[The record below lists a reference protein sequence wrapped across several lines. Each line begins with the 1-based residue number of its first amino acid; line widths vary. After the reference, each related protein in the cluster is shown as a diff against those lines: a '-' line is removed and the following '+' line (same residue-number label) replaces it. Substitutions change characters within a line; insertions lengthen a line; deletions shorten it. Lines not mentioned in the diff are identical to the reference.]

1 MPSETFLNLS
11 RQKKA
16 NVTEAIQRVI
26 LRKPL
31 AKISVS
37 DLVKEAAIPRGSFY
51 QYFEDLTDAY
61 KYVVD
66 YSFEQFETEI
76 LSRVQNKS
84 VQFFEYLLTAF
95 DDDMK
100 FFKEAPHHNVVM
112 RIFDQGQNNIDYEDY
127 AKRNHTFYHGFI
139 KHLDR
144 SELNTM
150 SERRQMRLFFTL
162 SQLKMQFIRH
172 VIAGRL
178 AYEDARN
185 EYQWLIQTFRRGLNQ
200 GDLQ

>member
-11 RQKKA
+11 SQKQRA
-16 NVTEAIQRVI
+16 VTEAIQQVI

-31 AKISVS
+31 SKISVS

-61 KYVVD
+61 KHVVD
-66 YSFEQFETEI
+66 FSFEQFEAEI
-76 LSRVQNKS
+76 LSRVQDKS
-84 VQFFEYLLTAF
+84 VQFFEYLLNAF
-95 DDDMK
+95 DEDMT
-100 FFKEAPHHNVVM
+100 FFKEAPYHNVVM

-127 AKRNHTFYHGFI
+127 AKRNHAFYRDFI

-144 SELNTM
+144 SELTM
-150 SERRQMRLFFTL
+150 LSERRQMRLFFTL

-178 AYEDARN
+178 AYDDAKN
-185 EYQWLIQTFRRGLNQ
+185 EYQWLINTFRNGLQ
-200 GDLQ
+200 